1 MKFVSAITA
10 LVAALAVGSEASTQK
25 KKVSRRELNDRMKNG
40 KFDKATIMKNAKP
53 HSTEAKRRALGDL
66 ELTGSYSIQFQS
78 CFSFT
83 TSYEDIFDDED
94 TGAFSLMSTGS
105 IMPIQSYAIFRVCYG
120 NSCYANGNES
130 LLEYVVD
137 LNTYVMA
144 LVNYLPEQ
152 MEGFCD
158 ACQDNADTCNA
169 QLYGQY
175 SQNYNGDNAN
185 AYRYQQYNAND
196 NNYNGNQVNNVNYN
210 NAQYGWGSNNNGNR
224 KLANFEQRVL
234 EGGQIVRQLDC
245 QLCEQYSC
253 LDDDDKNDLYGF
265 DAASEWLEEVA
276 QCKETG
282 IPYQGGY
289 SNNGGQYYQQNQEG
303 GEQAE
308 LFAGVV
314 CNGDGTGIELGLFYD
329 EECKLYLPNEAY
341 TNYMSYYEQTYQ
353 QMTKEIV
360 EFTFS
365 DAVFSCKKQEIVY
378 TTQDMSQYGGYYEQQ
393 NWDNDDDDDDVSEWC
408 EDLVGGDI
416 SDPVDMSSCG
426 MYNYYNNY
434 DGGQYA
440 ERYDNYQNQ
449 DQANQYMYQYD
460 WYRYEISEDDALDMS
475 EVCKKAKQNG
485 GELHTYYNTN
495 NGNMYSYS
503 GSGTSDTIEEF
514 LEVSEGNSFMRA
526 SKLSAGAKFGIV
538 ALFGLVIGAIV
549 ALVLRFKASTVDDK
563 NVGLIDPDEVEQP
576 KGEVA

>member
-40 KFDKATIMKNAKP
+40 RFDKATIMKNAKP
-53 HSTEAKRRALGDL
+53 HSAEAKRRALGDL

-83 TSYEDIFDDED
+83 TSYEDIFDDND
-94 TGAFSLMSTGS
+94 SGAFSLMSTGS

-158 ACQDNADTCNA
+158 ACQDNADTCKA

-175 SQNYNGDNAN
+175 GQNYNNEN
-185 AYRYQQYNAND
+185 AYKYQQYNAND

-210 NAQYGWGSNNNGNR
+210 NGQYGYGNR

-289 SNNGGQYYQQNQEG
+289 SNNGGQYYQQNQG
-303 GEQAE
+303 GQEQAE

-341 TNYMSYYEQTYQ
+341 SNYMSYYEQTYQ

-365 DAVFSCKKQEIVY
+365 DAVFSCKKQEVVY

-393 NWDNDDDDDDVSEWC
+393 NWDNDDDDVSEWC

-416 SDPVDMSSCG
+416 SEPVDMSSCG

-434 DGGQYA
+434 QYDGGQYA
-440 ERYDNYQNQ
+440 ERYDQYQNQ
-449 DQANQYMYQYD
+449 DQANQYQYQYD
-460 WYRYEISEDDALDMS
+460 WYRYEIYEEDALDMS
-475 EVCKKAKQNG
+475 EVCKLAKKMG

-514 LEVSEGNSFMRA
+514 LEVSEANGFMRT
-526 SKLSAGAKFGIV
+526 SELSAGAKFGIV
-538 ALFGLVIGAIV
+538 ALVGLVIGAIV

-563 NVGLIDPDEVEQP
+563 NVGLIDPDEAEQP